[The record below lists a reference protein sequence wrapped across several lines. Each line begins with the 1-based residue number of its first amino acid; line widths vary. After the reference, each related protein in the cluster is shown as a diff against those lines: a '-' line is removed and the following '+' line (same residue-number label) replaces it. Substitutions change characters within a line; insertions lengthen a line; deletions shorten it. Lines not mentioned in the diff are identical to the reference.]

1 MTRPITFPQDLIDSF
16 RSNEVIGIIGSGL
29 SHQAGFPNWK
39 ETLELMISECQRQL
53 VSFTQSKEL
62 KSLLRKGLYPEVAE
76 ECADLLRGD
85 LYRNFIQ
92 NTFGGNRNVPT
103 KVHELLLDL
112 PLSAILT
119 TNYDTLIERTYAKQL
134 RSNSYPFTF
143 TSKNLA
149 QLSQLCTQKRFFIFK
164 MHGDAEDIE
173 TVVLRK
179 KDYQKVI
186 HSSPLYQASMS
197 NIFATR
203 TALFIGYGL
212 RDHDLDLIL
221 GAHASLYK
229 EYGRRHYA
237 LFPDAG
243 NVLRKSFSENY
254 NIRIIPY
261 SSKDGHKELQLM
273 MGELSRQVKALP
285 PSTEDE
291 ELQRLKQLIDI
302 ESRYCEKLGTY
313 IELERAKYLR
323 SRRQEARFT
332 PEQQKLIQASIQH
345 WEILADEKA
354 KLLLGTIGTAFSH
367 EFKNVLSS
375 IQKLS
380 AKLASQ
386 APEGP
391 LRESAN
397 GIISAINLGKR
408 LVRTIQSLG
417 ENAAIERDGTFEI
430 NDLLTKMAD
439 GLSAFLGNDVRITFV
454 LFTKPLWITAI
465 PQMFEQVM
473 MNLLVNARDAISH
486 KGLITIATNSV
497 SITNEYLAGHPD
509 ALVGSFV
516 CISVSDNGCGIS
528 QKDLPRI
535 FEPFFSSKEKKGTG
549 LGLCVTKEIVR
560 RNGGWIEVKTRLRH
574 GSTFSVFLPEVDA
587 PL

>member
-1 MTRPITFPQDLIDSF
+1 
-16 RSNEVIGIIGSGL
+16 
-29 SHQAGFPNWK
+29 
-39 ETLELMISECQRQL
+39 MI
-53 VSFTQSKEL
+53 
-62 KSLLRKGLYPEVAE
+62 
-76 ECADLLRGD
+76 
-85 LYRNFIQ
+85 
-92 NTFGGNRNVPT
+92 
-103 KVHELLLDL
+103 
-112 PLSAILT
+112 
-119 TNYDTLIERTYAKQL
+119 
-134 RSNSYPFTF
+134 
-143 TSKNLA
+143 
-149 QLSQLCTQKRFFIFK
+149 
-164 MHGDAEDIE
+164 
-173 TVVLRK
+173 
-179 KDYQKVI
+179 
-186 HSSPLYQASMS
+186 
-197 NIFATR
+197 
-203 TALFIGYGL
+203 
-212 RDHDLDLIL
+212 
-221 GAHASLYK
+221 
-229 EYGRRHYA
+229 
-237 LFPDAG
+237 
-243 NVLRKSFSENY
+243 
-254 NIRIIPY
+254 
-261 SSKDGHKELQLM
+261 
-273 MGELSRQVKALP
+273 GELSRQVKALP

-323 SRRQEARFT
+323 SRGQEARFT

-354 KLLLGTIGTAFSH
+354 KLLLGRLGTTLSH

-375 IQKLS
+375 IQKQS

-397 GIISAINLGKR
+397 GIVLATNLGKR

-417 ENAAIERDGTFEI
+417 KNAAIERDGTFEI
-430 NDLLTKMAD
+430 NDLLTKVVD
-439 GLSAFLGNDVRITFV
+439 RLSALLGNDVRIAFK
-454 LFTKPLWITAI
+454 LFTEPLWITAI

-560 RNGGWIEVKTRLRH
+560 RNGGWIEVKTRLRR
-574 GSTFSVFLPEVDA
+574 GSTFSVFLPEVDTH
-587 PL
+587 P